1 MLPLQHSIARKK
13 LPEYFNYLIITTLVI
28 VLALVYLR
36 MAKWLNITDN
46 PGGRSSHTQV
56 TYTGLGVIFPLSLLV
71 TPLLVATSPATGPF
85 FIIGLMIL
93 AIISFID
100 DMIFVKHSVRFVFQL
115 FALVIMVIEMP
126 LGYGVLGLLPIYA
139 SAIVFGVGVINAY
152 NFMDG
157 INGMLGLNVLVT
169 LLSFWLLN
177 DILPAQ
183 NGLPLHFVDSR
194 MLFAISVAIIVFLFY
209 NFRTKAKSFAGDV
222 GAISIG
228 FIILYLMFLLLLE
241 TQNFAYLLLFIVF
254 GIDAGVTVFY
264 KIILREN
271 IFVPHRDF
279 LFKKLVHIA
288 KMKHLRV
295 SAIYALIQL
304 TVSMTTILL
313 FRNIPKSTQIGVLF
327 IGIVGFVWVYI
338 YFRNKFTKKR
348 HEPSID
354 KKKSL
359 KATYKRIS

>member
-1 MLPLQHSIARKK
+1 M
-13 LPEYFNYLIITTLVI
+13 PEYFNYIIIATIILLLSLI
-28 VLALVYLR
+28 YLR
-36 MAKWLNITDN
+36 VAKWLNITDN
-46 PGGRSSHTQV
+46 PVGRSSHTQI
-56 TYTGLGVIFPLSLLV
+56 TFTGLGVIFPLSLLI
-71 TPLLVATSPATGPF
+71 TPLLVTTSPPTGPF

-126 LGYGVLGLLPIYA
+126 LGYGILGLLPIYA

-169 LLSFWLLN
+169 LFSFWLLN
-177 DILPAQ
+177 DVLPAQ
-183 NGLPLHFVDSR
+183 NGMPLHFIDSR
-194 MLFAISVAIIVFLFY
+194 MLFAISVAVIVFLFY

-228 FIILYLMFLLLLE
+228 FIVLYIMFLLLLK

-254 GIDAGVTVFY
+254 GIDSGVTVFY

-288 KMKHLRV
+288 KIKHLRV
-295 SAIYALIQL
+295 SGIYALIQL
-304 TVSMTTILL
+304 AVSLVTILL

-338 YFRNKFTKKR
+338 FFRNKFTKKR
-348 HEPSID
+348 HEPPVD
-354 KKKSL
+354 RRGNL
-359 KATYKRIS
+359 KATYKPIS